1 MRCTRCCPAVSCILW
16 LAAALPA
23 VRADPPALPKVAVTI
38 GPQASNLEQYA
49 ADQLCEYVTKLFGIA
64 VRPTTSLAESADIGL
79 LGGKP
84 SIEPGRGRRA
94 GDSRLAAIERTGPG
108 SEAGSS

>member
-79 LGGKP
+79 LVGSPRSNPAVAAARGQP
-84 SIEPGRGRRA
+84 AGRN
-94 GDSRLAAIERTGPG
+94 
-108 SEAGSS
+108 